1 MRRCVFILTC
11 CLAFQQSMALGQQ
24 TELYELRVYL
34 NDSAEKQALVNNYL
48 KTALMPALHRTGM
61 KQVGVFKPMNADD
74 FSMFVLLPFENPNDF
89 VNLRTKLESDSAYQA
104 SAKGYFDQ
112 PLRNPAFKRI
122 DSRFLKAFSGMP
134 KIETTALS
142 REKKPRIFE
151 LRLYESH
158 TEDHARRKV
167 EMFDNGEI
175 QLMRDVQMGPV
186 FFAET
191 LAGSDAPNLVYM
203 LSAANSG
210 EHGKHWKAF
219 LEHPEWDRMKNL
231 KQYEDTVSKIQNWI
245 LVPTDYSDL

>member
-1 MRRCVFILTC
+1 MRRCVYIMAC
-11 CLAFQQSMALGQQ
+11 CLAFQQSVAIAQQ
-24 TELYELRVYL
+24 TELYELRIYL
-34 NDSAEKQALVNNYL
+34 NDSAEKQSLVSDYLETALV
-48 KTALMPALHRTGM
+48 PALHRTGM
-61 KQVGVFKPMNADD
+61 KQVGVFKPMKSDD
-74 FSMFVLLPFENPNDF
+74 FSMFVLLPFQKANEF
-89 VNLRTKLESDSAYQA
+89 VDLRTKLESDSAYQA
-104 SAKGYFDQ
+104 AAKDYFDQ
-112 PLRNPAFKRI
+112 PLKNPAFKRI

-142 REKKPRIFE
+142 RENKPRIFE

-167 EMFDNGEI
+167 HMFDNGEI

-203 LSAANSG
+203 LSAANAA
-210 EHGKHWKAF
+210 EHGEHWKAF
-219 LEHPEWDRMKNL
+219 LNHPDWDRMKNL
-231 KQYEDTVSKIQNWI
+231 EQYKDTVSKIQKWI